1 MGRPAG
7 ATVHVGK
14 AAAIILGALL
24 LGVVVLNADGIG
36 GGASLSARDLSALDG
51 LTNTTI
57 SDNDDEV
64 ASTTTTVA
72 LRQPST
78 VKVVAINATN
88 TSGIAGRATQRL
100 QTAGYNALTPGN
112 ATAEFKATNP
122 TSVVYV
128 VTPGY
133 DREAVAVAAVFNL
146 PASAVR
152 EMPATPPSPDIKD
165 GTNIAVIIGTGLTI

>member
-14 AAAIILGALL
+14 AAALIIAAFVLGFI
-24 LGVVVLNADGIG
+24 VLNVDGT
-36 GGASLSARDLSALDG
+36 GGASLSAGNGGPSDVI
-51 LTNTTI
+51 TNTTVGA
-57 SDNDDEV
+57 DDEPE
-64 ASTTTTVA
+64 STTTTAA
-72 LRQPST
+72 LRPPAT

-88 TSGIAGRATQRL
+88 TSGIAGRATSKL
-100 QTAGYNALTPGN
+100 QAAGYNALTPGN
-112 ATAEFKATNP
+112 ATAEFRATNP

-133 DREAVAVAAVFNL
+133 DREAAAVAAVFNL

-152 EMPATPPSPDIKD
+152 AMPASSPSADIKD